1 MAKYLDETGV
11 GTLWNKIKSVFATKT
26 EVKNDHYT
34 KLEVDRIQEG
44 NVNALNNKLGKTE
57 TAVKANGVVDIH
69 DGRELKFRYAKEGT
83 QVSGWYPMWEG
94 NTLTCV
100 QRELVKDDLGIYKK
114 TNSIPVGQFPN
125 RPSGSG
131 EYGFAFCNNP
141 NIAPNQDDYLLFVDS
156 YQSAYF
162 GVCLNAES
170 QITWHKLVTEND
182 IPYKPMNGGLIPQES
197 SSSWGVQTG
206 QEIASWAD
214 NTAGGLKIRRNC
226 PIDGQMS
233 LVIDGTVYVNE
244 GNNAVYHDGNL
255 IFSLSGS
262 TLTITKR

>member
-1 MAKYLDETGV
+1 MAKKFLDETGV
-11 GTLWNKIKSVFATKT
+11 GTLWKKIKSVFATKT

-34 KLEVDRIQEG
+34 KLEVDRIQQG
-44 NVNALNNKLGKTE
+44 NVNALNNKLGKDE
-57 TAVKANGVVDIH
+57 TADKANGVVDAH
-69 DGRELKFRYAKEGT
+69 DGRELKFRYSKEGT
-83 QVSGWYPMWEG
+83 QVLEWYPMWEG

-100 QRELVKDDLGIYKK
+100 QRELVKNDLGI
-114 TNSIPVGQFPN
+114 
-125 RPSGSG
+125 
-131 EYGFAFCNNP
+131 
-141 NIAPNQDDYLLFVDS
+141 
-156 YQSAYF
+156 
-162 GVCLNAES
+162 NALA
-170 QITWHKLVTEND
+170 TKADTL
-182 IPYKPMNGGLIPQES
+182 PYKPMNGGLIPQES

-206 QEIASWAD
+206 QETASWAD
-214 NTAGGLKIRRNC
+214 NTGGGLKIRRNC

>member
-1 MAKYLDETGV
+1 MAKYLSETGV
-11 GTLWNKIKSVFATKT
+11 STLWNKIKSVFVTKT
-26 EVKNDHYT
+26 EVDQ
-34 KLEVDRIQEG
+34 IQQD
-44 NVNALNNKLGKTE
+44 NVNALNNKLDKTE

-69 DGRELKFRYAKEGT
+69 DSRELKFRYGKEGNKVT
-83 QVSGWYPMWEG
+83 EWYPMWEG
-94 NTLTCV
+94 NTLTRV
-100 QRELVKDDLGIYKK
+100 QRNLIKDDLGI
-114 TNSIPVGQFPN
+114 NSKANLISVRQFPN
-125 RPSGSG
+125 RPSGSS
-131 EYGFAFCNNP
+131 EYGFAFCNNS

-170 QITWHKLVTEND
+170 QVTWHKLVTEND